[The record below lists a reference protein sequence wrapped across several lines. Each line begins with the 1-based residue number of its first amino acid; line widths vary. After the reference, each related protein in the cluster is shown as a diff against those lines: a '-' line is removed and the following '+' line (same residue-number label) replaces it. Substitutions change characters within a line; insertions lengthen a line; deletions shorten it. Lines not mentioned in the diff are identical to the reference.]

1 MIDFENCV
9 HGFFDNQ
16 HCKNIDIKEIYSDFS
31 KTSKDSDNNI
41 VLIDSEEKCI
51 NFDALTRLYTE
62 RHNNIHMH
70 LKESKYN
77 NFKFYEMRQFM
88 SNDAIWKHNDIN
100 YFIEFKNTAKL
111 TIQDLHDKIKGSVL
125 IYLDIVN
132 QTISE
137 AKENLGYILVFNP
150 GSLYKIHKNVKDN
163 AKEKMDK
170 CRLISSFEDLYF
182 KDVLVMSKEEFEDF
196 LDNKDAY

>member
-1 MIDFENCV
+1 MTDFEKCV
-9 HGFFDNQ
+9 IDFFDNK
-16 HCKNIDIKEIYSDFS
+16 HCRDIDIKEIYSDFS
-31 KTSKDSDNNI
+31 KTSKDSDKNI

-51 NFDALTRLYTE
+51 NFDELTKLYAE

-70 LKESKYN
+70 LKKSKYN

-88 SNDAIWKHNDIN
+88 SNDAIWKHNGIN
-100 YFIEFKNTAKL
+100 YFIEFKNTDNPKTHEL
-111 TIQDLHDKIKGSVL
+111 YDKIKDSML

-137 AKENLGYILVFNP
+137 AKEHLGYILVFNP
-150 GSLYKIHKNVKDN
+150 GSFYDIHKNVKEN

-182 KDVLVMSKEEFEDF
+182 KDVLIMSKEEFEEF
-196 LDNKDAY
+196 IENKG